1 MKSVLSKYLVA
12 TVALSLTVGGAAS
25 SADTKTSLKTQ
36 ILIGQFGSKWS
47 YDFSDLDPAKGLY
60 YLTDRNSKAVDIIDV
75 NKSLVV
81 AKIPGFTGFKG
92 KPEISGP
99 NALER
104 LPGSD
109 LAFVSDV
116 NSVKVVDLAKRTI
129 VNSIAIPNTKGNR
142 LDGGCLDP
150 VDKVVMFVAADDET
164 PSAYF
169 ISTDS
174 QKVVGNVKMPGASG
188 LEGCQYEPTTKSF
201 YLDVPSNKKNAGG
214 EVDVFSGADAAA
226 GSPKISKVFPLEG
239 CEPAGNALGPVFDGK
254 PQLAIAC
261 DPTDDAKE
269 GDPLFTLVMNVMDG
283 SVVKIPQTGAGDQ
296 IVYNSRLNKYY
307 LAARNWYPSGK
318 AKVGPVASV
327 LGIIN
332 AGSSSAPPSFAENI
346 PTCLPTAS
354 GGCKSGAHSVATDP
368 NTGRTFVPIGTPGA
382 SVINVY
388 GE

>member
-1 MKSVLSKYLVA
+1 MKSALSKFLVLA
-12 TVALSLTVGGAAS
+12 VGLSLTLSGPVS
-25 SADTKTSLKTQ
+25 SADSKTTLKTQ

-47 YDFSDLDPAKGLY
+47 YDFGDLDSSKGLY
-60 YLTDRNSKAVDIIDV
+60 YLTDRNSKAIDVIDV
-75 NKSLVV
+75 NKSVV
-81 AKIPGFTGFKG
+81 LAKIPGFTGFKG

-99 NALER
+99 NAIER
-104 LPGSD
+104 DTGSN

-116 NSVKVVDLAKRTI
+116 NSIKVVDLAKRAI
-129 VNSIAIPNTKGNR
+129 VNSIAVPNTPGNR
-142 LDGGCLDP
+142 IDGGCLDP
-150 VDKVVMFVAADDET
+150 TDKVALFVAADDDT
-164 PSAYF
+164 PSAFF
-169 ISTDS
+169 ISTAT
-174 QKVVGNVKMPGASG
+174 QKVIGNVKMPGASG

-201 YLDVPSNKKNAGG
+201 YLDVPSNKTNAGG

-226 GSPKISKVFPLEG
+226 GTPKIAKVYPLSG
-239 CEPAGNALGPVFDGK
+239 CEPAGNALGPTIDGK

-261 DPTDDAKE
+261 DPTDDGKE

-283 SVVKIPQTGAGDQ
+283 SVVKISQTGGGDQ
-296 IVYNSRLNKYY
+296 IAYNAKSNKYY

-318 AKVGPVASV
+318 VKVGPVASV

-332 AGSSSAPPSFAENI
+332 AGSASAPPSFDENI

-354 GGCKSGAHSVATDP
+354 GGCKSGAHSVATDMV
-368 NTGRTFVPIGTPGA
+368 TGRTFVPVGTPGA